1 MIPEFQ
7 NGSGIP
13 ELSPEW
19 FWNPESFWNAPKY
32 VLFHIFYIA
41 GLIIATITFTHIF
54 QLQKLFLT
62 FLLSECPQ
70 DMSIYNAQNAARHF
84 V

>member
-7 NGSGIP
+7 NGSGVP
-13 ELSPEW
+13 ELSLEW
-19 FWNPESFWNAPKY
+19 FRNPESFWNVPKY

-54 QLQKLFLT
+54 QIRYSFQNKAHAGD
-62 FLLSECPQ
+62 PQ
-70 DMSIYNAQNAARHF
+70 IQC
-84 V
+84 

>member
-19 FWNPESFWNAPKY
+19 FWNPEPFWNAPKY

-41 GLIIATITFTHIF
+41 GLIIATITFTQYTIF

-62 FLLSECPQ
+62 FFSQ
-70 DMSIYNAQNAARHF
+70 SAHKT
-84 V
+84 

>member
-41 GLIIATITFTHIF
+41 GLIIATITFTY
-54 QLQKLFLT
+54 
-62 FLLSECPQ
+62 E
-70 DMSIYNAQNAARHF
+70 
-84 V
+84 

>member
-19 FWNPESFWNAPKY
+19 FRNPEPFWNFPKY
-32 VLFHIFYIA
+32 VLFHIFYISE
-41 GLIIATITFTHIF
+41 LIIATITFTHIF

-62 FLLSECPQ
+62 FFSECTQ
-70 DMSIYNAQNAARHF
+70 DMSKYNAQNAASHF